1 MGVHASGDGAAWD
14 SLENLDVDQPHGLD
28 YRESVHMAKA
38 VRLRLDQEHTT
49 FGDSTA
55 GGIHMPGGVAVLGME
70 LTDDGGDITAVVVG
84 DGTYRAR
91 GLVWAWDGSADARLW
106 CSTKAAGNSTT
117 GDWTLLAL
125 HPDKQWGGRDVT
137 WAGDHEFG
145 GDVDITGDV
154 SVGGALYVDAS
165 ADFSGAV
172 NITGTF
178 EVTGNVGITGDL
190 TMSGTLKVATD
201 VSITGDM
208 GIDGTSNFFDEVDFS
223 DVYLRGDVTGS
234 ALGIVAIFGARTFTD
249 TVAGALV
256 HTSIYKAQCDG
267 FLTVTSATDGNAF
280 TIFAEQ
286 TDTSPDVVVAY
297 TESNSNITN
306 GVTVPIRKDDYVQV
320 AQTEGAAAA
329 IMSFV
334 PIGTGGLVKQ

>member
-14 SLENLDVDQPHGLD
+14 SLESLDVDQPHGLD

-38 VRLRLDQEHTT
+38 VRKRLDQEHTT

-172 NITGTF
+172 NITGD
-178 EVTGNVGITGDL
+178 VTINGSLKLSADMTITGDI
-190 TMSGTLKVATD
+190 A
-201 VSITGDM
+201 
-208 GIDGTSNFFDEVDFS
+208 IDGTSNFTGDAKFAADVSIDGTTVLQDTVITGDSTFTFDPIAGETGPTFKILGDWS
-223 DVYLRGDVTGS
+223 SRGQDTTYT
-234 ALGIVAIFGARTFTD
+234 ARTDGF
-249 TVAGALV
+249 VAGEIIASGKTISLETPV
-256 HTSIYKAQCDG
+256 GTVRYRHYQASGGNVPAQ
-267 FLTVTSATDGNAF
+267 
-280 TIFAEQ
+280 
-286 TDTSPDVVVAY
+286 
-297 TESNSNITN
+297 IT
-306 GVTVPIRKDDYVQV
+306 
-320 AQTEGAAAA
+320 
-329 IMSFV
+329 
-334 PIGTGGLVKQ
+334 GLVKKGDTWAIRVDTTTATASVLWLPFGDNT